1 MLVKQVLVVLL
12 MMLQMVCSHGQ
23 VNVDL
28 AVAAVKVDLVKTGQL
43 LMHSK
48 MDIVVLFVTML

>member
-28 AVAAVKVDLVKTGQL
+28 AVAVKVDLVKTGQL
-43 LMHSK
+43 LMNSK

>member
-1 MLVKQVLVVLL
+1 MLVQQVLVLLL
-12 MMLQMVCSHGQ
+12 MVQMVCSHGQ
-23 VNVDL
+23 VNVVT
-28 AVAAVKVDLVKTGQL
+28 AAAVKVDLVKTGQL